1 MKVEGRN
8 AVRELVNNNATI
20 DKVLIQNNLHD
31 PVLTEIVNLIKQKK
45 IRFQFV
51 PQNVLN
57 AESATKHHQGIIA
70 YTSEFKYC
78 TLEDILDYA
87 KQKNEDPFILILD
100 GIEDPHNLGSI
111 IRVCECLGV
120 HGVIIEKTR
129 ACQVN
134 ETVIKTSAGATSY
147 VKVAR
152 VANINN
158 EIEKLKKQNV
168 WVYACELGGQD
179 LTKANLKGG
188 IAIVIGSEGRGTG
201 KLTLSKCDGIV
212 TIPQFGKINS
222 LNASVATGIV
232 LYEAKKQRMLG
243 D

>member
-8 AVRELVNNNATI
+8 AVRELILNGNTTI
-20 DKVLIQNNLHD
+20 DKVIVQNNLHD
-31 PVLTEIVNLIKQKK
+31 SVISEIVDLMKQKK

-51 PQNVLN
+51 PVNVLN
-57 AESATKHHQGIIA
+57 NDSVTKHHQGVIA
-70 YTSEFKYC
+70 YTSEFKYS
-78 TLEDILDYA
+78 TTEDILNLA
-87 KQKNEDPFILILD
+87 KEKNEDPFILILD

-111 IRVCECLGV
+111 LRVCECLGV

-134 ETVIKTSAGATSY
+134 ETVIKTSVGATSY

-158 EIEKLKKQNV
+158 EIEKLKKQNI
-168 WVYACELGGQD
+168 WVYACELGGDD
-179 LTKANLKGG
+179 LTKSNLTGG

-201 KLTLSKCDGIV
+201 KLTLKLCDGIV
-212 TIPQFGKINS
+212 TIPQYGKINS

-232 LYEAKKQRMLG
+232 LYEVSRQRKG
-243 D
+243 

>member
-8 AVRELVNNNATI
+8 AVRELILNGNTTI
-20 DKVLIQNNLHD
+20 DKVIVQNNIHD
-31 PVLTEIVNLIKQKK
+31 SVISEIVDMMKQKK

-51 PQNVLN
+51 PVNVLN
-57 AESATKHHQGIIA
+57 NDSVTKHHQGIIA
-70 YTSEFKYC
+70 YTSEFKYS
-78 TLEDILDYA
+78 TTEDILNLA
-87 KQKNEDPFILILD
+87 KEKNEDPFILILD

-111 IRVCECLGV
+111 LRVCECLGV

-134 ETVIKTSAGATSY
+134 ETVIKTSVGATSY

-158 EIEKLKKQNV
+158 EIEKLKKQNI
-168 WVYACELGGQD
+168 WVYACELGGDD
-179 LTKANLKGG
+179 LTKSNLTGG

-201 KLTLSKCDGIV
+201 KLTLKLCDGIV
-212 TIPQFGKINS
+212 TIPQYGKINS

-232 LYEAKKQRMLG
+232 LYEVSRQRKG
-243 D
+243 

>member
-8 AVRELVNNNATI
+8 AVRELVLNGTTI
-20 DKVLIQNNLHD
+20 DRVLIQNNLRD
-31 PVLTEIVNLIKQKK
+31 AVITDLVDLCKSRK

-51 PQNVLN
+51 NATILN
-57 AESATKHHQGIIA
+57 NESVTKHHQGVIA
-70 YTSEFKYC
+70 YTSEFKYSA
-78 TLEDILDYA
+78 TEDILDYA
-87 KQKNEDPFILILD
+87 KEKGEDPFILILD

-111 IRVCECLGV
+111 LRNCECLGV

-168 WVYACELGGQD
+168 WVYACELGGET
-179 LTKANLKGG
+179 LTKANLTGP

-201 KLTLSKCDGIV
+201 KLTLKTCDGTV
-212 TIPQFGKINS
+212 TIPQYGKINS
-222 LNASVATGIV
+222 LNASVATGII
-232 LYEAKKQRMLG
+232 LYEVRRQRG
-243 D
+243 

>member
-8 AVRELVNNNATI
+8 AVRELILNGSTI

-31 PVLTEIVNLIKQKK
+31 NVIEEIIALLKSKK

-51 PQNVLN
+51 AQNILN
-57 AESATKHHQGIIA
+57 NESVTKHHQGVIA
-70 YTSEFKYC
+70 FTSDFKYS
-78 TLEDILDYA
+78 TPEDILNFA
-87 KQKNEDPFILILD
+87 KEKNEDPFILILD

-120 HGVIIEKTR
+120 HGIIIEKTR

-168 WVYACELGGQD
+168 WVYACELGGDD
-179 LTKANLKGG
+179 LTKTNLKGAV
-188 IAIVIGSEGRGTG
+188 AIVIGSEGRGTG
-201 KLTLSKCDGIV
+201 KLTLKLCDGIV

-232 LYEAKKQRMLG
+232 LYEVRKQRS
-243 D
+243 

>member
-8 AVRELVNNNATI
+8 AVRELILNGSTI

-31 PVLTEIVNLIKQKK
+31 NVIEEIIALLKSKK

-51 PQNVLN
+51 AQNILN
-57 AESATKHHQGIIA
+57 NESVTKHHQGVIA
-70 YTSEFKYC
+70 FTSDFKYS
-78 TLEDILDYA
+78 TTEDILNFA
-87 KQKNEDPFILILD
+87 KEKNEDPFILILD

-120 HGVIIEKTR
+120 HGIIIEKTR

-168 WVYACELGGQD
+168 WVYACELGGDD
-179 LTKANLKGG
+179 LTKTNLKGAV
-188 IAIVIGSEGRGTG
+188 AIVIGSEGRGTG
-201 KLTLSKCDGIV
+201 KLTLKLCDGIV
-212 TIPQFGKINS
+212 TIPQFGKLNS

-232 LYEAKKQRMLG
+232 LYEVRKQRS
-243 D
+243 

>member
-8 AVRELVNNNATI
+8 AVRELILNGNTTI
-20 DKVLIQNNLHD
+20 DKVVVQNNIHD
-31 PVLTEIVNLIKQKK
+31 SVISEIVDLMKQRK

-51 PQNVLN
+51 PVNVLN
-57 AESATKHHQGIIA
+57 NDSVTKHHQGIIA
-70 YTSEFKYC
+70 YTSEFKYS
-78 TLEDILDYA
+78 TTEDILNLA
-87 KQKNEDPFILILD
+87 KEKNEDPFILILD

-111 IRVCECLGV
+111 LRVCECLGV

-134 ETVIKTSAGATSY
+134 ETVIKTSVGATSY

-158 EIEKLKKQNV
+158 EIEKLKKQNI
-168 WVYACELGGQD
+168 WVYACELGGDD
-179 LTKANLKGG
+179 LTKSNLTGG

-201 KLTLSKCDGIV
+201 KLTLKLCDGIV
-212 TIPQFGKINS
+212 TIPQYGKINS

-232 LYEAKKQRMLG
+232 LYEVSRQRKG
-243 D
+243 

>member
-8 AVRELVNNNATI
+8 AVRELILNGATI
-20 DKVLIQNNLHD
+20 DKVMIQNNLHD
-31 PVLTEIVNLIKQKK
+31 PVINEIIDILKQKK

-51 PQNVLN
+51 QSNVLN
-57 AESATKHHQGIIA
+57 NDSVTKHHQGIIA
-70 YTSEFKYC
+70 YTSEFKY
-78 TLEDILDYA
+78 TTTEDILAYA
-87 KQKNEDPFILILD
+87 KEKNEDPFILILD

-158 EIEKLKKQNV
+158 EMEKLKKNNI
-168 WVYACELGGQD
+168 WVYACELGGED
-179 LTKANLKGG
+179 LTKSNLTGG
-188 IAIVIGSEGRGTG
+188 VGIVIGSEGRGTG
-201 KLTLSKCDGIV
+201 KLTLKNCDGIV
-212 TIPQFGKINS
+212 TIPQYGKINS

-232 LYEAKKQRMLG
+232 LYEVTRQRKG
-243 D
+243 N

>member
-8 AVRELVNNNATI
+8 AVRELVLNGTTI
-20 DKVLIQNNLHD
+20 DRVLIQNNLHD
-31 PVLTEIVNLIKQKK
+31 AVISDLVDLCKARK

-51 PQNVLN
+51 GVNILN
-57 AESATKHHQGIIA
+57 NESVTKHHQGVIA
-70 YTSEFKYC
+70 YTSEFKYSA
-78 TLEDILDYA
+78 TEDILDYA
-87 KQKNEDPFILILD
+87 KEKGEDPFILILD

-111 IRVCECLGV
+111 LRNCDCLGV

-168 WVYACELGGQD
+168 WVYACELGGEP
-179 LTKANLKGG
+179 LAKANLTGP

-201 KLTLSKCDGIV
+201 KLTLKTCDGTV

-222 LNASVATGIV
+222 LNASVATGII
-232 LYEAKKQRMLG
+232 LYEVRRQRG
-243 D
+243 

>member
-8 AVRELVNNNATI
+8 AVRELILNGATI

-31 PVLTEIVNLIKQKK
+31 SVINEIVNLLKSKK

-51 PQNVLN
+51 QQNVLN
-57 AESATKHHQGIIA
+57 NDSVTKHHQGVIA

-78 TLEDILDYA
+78 STEDILEFA

-111 IRVCECLGV
+111 LRVCECMGV

-134 ETVIKTSAGATSY
+134 ETVIKTSVGATNY

-152 VANINN
+152 VSNINN
-158 EIEKLKKQNV
+158 EIEKLKKLNV

-179 LTKANLKGG
+179 LTKSNLSGAV
-188 IAIVIGSEGRGTG
+188 AIVIGSEGRGTG
-201 KLTLSKCDGIV
+201 KLTLKVCDGIV

-232 LYEAKKQRMLG
+232 LYEAKKQRI
-243 D
+243 

>member
-8 AVRELVNNNATI
+8 AVRELILNGNTTI
-20 DKVLIQNNLHD
+20 DKVIVQNNIHD
-31 PVLTEIVNLIKQKK
+31 SVISEIVDLMKQKK

-51 PQNVLN
+51 PVNVLN
-57 AESATKHHQGIIA
+57 NDSVTKHHQGIIA
-70 YTSEFKYC
+70 YTSEFKYS
-78 TLEDILDYA
+78 TTEDILNLA
-87 KQKNEDPFILILD
+87 KEKNEAPFILILD

-111 IRVCECLGV
+111 LRVCECLGV

-134 ETVIKTSAGATSY
+134 ETVIKTSVGATSY

-158 EIEKLKKQNV
+158 EIEKLKKQNI
-168 WVYACELGGQD
+168 WVYACELGGDD
-179 LTKANLKGG
+179 LTSSNLTGG

-201 KLTLSKCDGIV
+201 KLTLKLCDGIV
-212 TIPQFGKINS
+212 TIPQYGKINS

-232 LYEAKKQRMLG
+232 LYEVSRQRKG
-243 D
+243 

>member
-8 AVRELVNNNATI
+8 AVRELVLNGTTI
-20 DKVLIQNNLHD
+20 DRVLIQNNLRD
-31 PVLTEIVNLIKQKK
+31 AVITDLVDLCKSRK

-51 PQNVLN
+51 NATILN
-57 AESATKHHQGIIA
+57 NESVTKHHQGVIA
-70 YTSEFKYC
+70 YTSEFKYSA
-78 TLEDILDYA
+78 TEDILDYA
-87 KQKNEDPFILILD
+87 KEKSEDPFILILD

-111 IRVCECLGV
+111 LRNCECMGV

-168 WVYACELGGQD
+168 WVYACELGGET
-179 LTKANLKGG
+179 LTKANLTGP

-201 KLTLSKCDGIV
+201 KLTLKTCDGTV
-212 TIPQFGKINS
+212 TIPQYGKINS
-222 LNASVATGIV
+222 LNASVATGII
-232 LYEAKKQRMLG
+232 LYEVRRQRG
-243 D
+243 

>member
-8 AVRELVNNNATI
+8 AVRELILNGNTTI
-20 DKVLIQNNLHD
+20 DKVIVQNNIHD
-31 PVLTEIVNLIKQKK
+31 SVISEIVDLMKQKK

-51 PQNVLN
+51 PVNVLN
-57 AESATKHHQGIIA
+57 NDSVTKHHQGIIA
-70 YTSEFKYC
+70 YTSEFKYS
-78 TLEDILDYA
+78 TTEDILNVA
-87 KQKNEDPFILILD
+87 KEKNEDPFILILD

-111 IRVCECLGV
+111 LRVCECLGV

-134 ETVIKTSAGATSY
+134 ETVIKTSVGATSY

-158 EIEKLKKQNV
+158 EIEKLKKQNI
-168 WVYACELGGQD
+168 WVYACELGGDD
-179 LTKANLKGG
+179 LTSSNLTGG

-201 KLTLSKCDGIV
+201 KLTLKLCDGIV
-212 TIPQFGKINS
+212 TIPQYGKINS

-232 LYEAKKQRMLG
+232 LYEVSRQRKG
-243 D
+243 

>member
-8 AVRELVNNNATI
+8 AVRELVLNGTTI
-20 DKVLIQNNLHD
+20 DRVLIQNNLHD
-31 PVLTEIVNLIKQKK
+31 AVISDLVDLCKSRK

-51 PQNVLN
+51 NSNILN
-57 AESATKHHQGIIA
+57 NESVTKHHQGVIA
-70 YTSEFKYC
+70 YTSEFKYSA
-78 TLEDILDYA
+78 TEDILDYA
-87 KQKNEDPFILILD
+87 KEKGEDPFILILD

-111 IRVCECLGV
+111 LRNCDCLGV

-168 WVYACELGGQD
+168 WVYACELGGET
-179 LTKANLKGG
+179 LTKANLTGP

-201 KLTLSKCDGIV
+201 KLTLKTCDGTV
-212 TIPQFGKINS
+212 TIPQYGKINS
-222 LNASVATGIV
+222 LNASVATGII
-232 LYEAKKQRMLG
+232 LYEVRRQRG
-243 D
+243 

>member
-8 AVRELVNNNATI
+8 AVRELILNGSTI

-31 PVLTEIVNLIKQKK
+31 NVIEEIISLLKSKK

-51 PQNVLN
+51 AQNILN
-57 AESATKHHQGIIA
+57 NESVTKHHQGVIA
-70 YTSEFKYC
+70 FTSDFKYS
-78 TLEDILDYA
+78 TTEDILNFA
-87 KQKNEDPFILILD
+87 KEKNEDPFILILD

-120 HGVIIEKTR
+120 HGIIIEKTR

-168 WVYACELGGQD
+168 WVYACELGGDD
-179 LTKANLKGG
+179 LTKTNLKGAV
-188 IAIVIGSEGRGTG
+188 AIVIGSEGRGTG
-201 KLTLSKCDGIV
+201 KLTLKLCDGIV

-232 LYEAKKQRMLG
+232 LYEARKQRS
-243 D
+243 

>member
-8 AVRELVNNNATI
+8 AVRELILNGSTI

-31 PVLTEIVNLIKQKK
+31 NVIEEIIALLKSKK

-51 PQNVLN
+51 AQNILN
-57 AESATKHHQGIIA
+57 NESVTKHHQGVIA
-70 YTSEFKYC
+70 FTSDFKYS
-78 TLEDILDYA
+78 TTEDILNFA
-87 KQKNEDPFILILD
+87 KEKNEDPFILILD

-120 HGVIIEKTR
+120 HGIIIEKTR

-168 WVYACELGGQD
+168 WVYACELCGDD
-179 LTKANLKGG
+179 LTKTNLKGAV
-188 IAIVIGSEGRGTG
+188 AIVIGSEGRGTG
-201 KLTLSKCDGIV
+201 KLTLKLCDGIV

-232 LYEAKKQRMLG
+232 LYEVRKQRS
-243 D
+243 

>member
-8 AVRELVNNNATI
+8 AVRELILNGNTTI
-20 DKVLIQNNLHD
+20 DKVIVQNNIHD
-31 PVLTEIVNLIKQKK
+31 SVISEIVDLMKQKK

-51 PQNVLN
+51 PVNVLN
-57 AESATKHHQGIIA
+57 NDSVTKHHQGIIA
-70 YTSEFKYC
+70 YTSEFKYS
-78 TLEDILDYA
+78 TTEDILNLA
-87 KQKNEDPFILILD
+87 KEKNEDPFILILD

-111 IRVCECLGV
+111 LRVCECLGV

-134 ETVIKTSAGATSY
+134 ETVIKTSVGATSY

-158 EIEKLKKQNV
+158 EIEKLKKQNI
-168 WVYACELGGQD
+168 WVYACELGGDD
-179 LTKANLKGG
+179 LTSSHLTGG
-188 IAIVIGSEGRGTG
+188 IARVIGSEGRGTG
-201 KLTLSKCDGIV
+201 KLTLKLCDGIV
-212 TIPQFGKINS
+212 TIPQYGKINS

-232 LYEAKKQRMLG
+232 LYEVSRQRKG
-243 D
+243 

>member
-8 AVRELVNNNATI
+8 AVRELILNGSTI

-31 PVLTEIVNLIKQKK
+31 NVIEEIIALLKSKK

-51 PQNVLN
+51 AQNILN
-57 AESATKHHQGIIA
+57 NESVTKHHQGVIA
-70 YTSEFKYC
+70 FTSDFKYS
-78 TLEDILDYA
+78 TTEDILNFA
-87 KQKNEDPFILILD
+87 KEKNEDPFILILD

-120 HGVIIEKTR
+120 HGIIIEKTR
-129 ACQVN
+129 ACQIN

-168 WVYACELGGQD
+168 WVYACELGGDD
-179 LTKANLKGG
+179 LTKTNLKGAV
-188 IAIVIGSEGRGTG
+188 AIVIGSEGRGTG
-201 KLTLSKCDGIV
+201 KLTLKLCDGIV

-232 LYEAKKQRMLG
+232 LYEARKQRC
-243 D
+243 

>member
-8 AVRELVNNNATI
+8 AVRELVLNGTTI
-20 DKVLIQNNLHD
+20 DRVLIQNNLHD
-31 PVLTEIVNLIKQKK
+31 AVISDLVDLCKSRK

-51 PQNVLN
+51 NSNILN
-57 AESATKHHQGIIA
+57 NESVTKHHQGVIA
-70 YTSEFKYC
+70 YTSEFKYSA
-78 TLEDILDYA
+78 TEDILDYA
-87 KQKNEDPFILILD
+87 KEKGEDPFILILD

-111 IRVCECLGV
+111 LRNCDCLGV

-152 VANINN
+152 VANTNN

-168 WVYACELGGQD
+168 WVYACELGGET
-179 LTKANLKGG
+179 LTKANLTGP

-201 KLTLSKCDGIV
+201 KLTLKTCDGTV
-212 TIPQFGKINS
+212 TIPQYGKINS
-222 LNASVATGIV
+222 LNASVATGII
-232 LYEAKKQRMLG
+232 LYEVRRQRG
-243 D
+243 

>member
-8 AVRELVNNNATI
+8 AVRELILNGSTI

-31 PVLTEIVNLIKQKK
+31 NVIEEIIALLKSKK

-51 PQNVLN
+51 AQNILN
-57 AESATKHHQGIIA
+57 NESVTKHHQGVIA
-70 YTSEFKYC
+70 FTSDFKYS
-78 TLEDILDYA
+78 TTEDILNFA
-87 KQKNEDPFILILD
+87 KEKNEDPFILILD

-120 HGVIIEKTR
+120 HGIIIEKTR

-168 WVYACELGGQD
+168 WVYACELGGDD
-179 LTKANLKGG
+179 LTKTNLKGAV
-188 IAIVIGSEGRGTG
+188 AIVIGSEGRGTG
-201 KLTLSKCDGIV
+201 KLTLKLCDGIV

-232 LYEAKKQRMLG
+232 LYEVRKQRS
-243 D
+243 

>member
-8 AVRELVNNNATI
+8 AVRELVLNGTTI
-20 DKVLIQNNLHD
+20 DRVLIQNNLHD
-31 PVLTEIVNLIKQKK
+31 AVITDLVDLCKNRK

-51 PQNVLN
+51 NSNILN
-57 AESATKHHQGIIA
+57 NESVTKHHQGVIA
-70 YTSEFKYC
+70 YTSEFKYSA
-78 TLEDILDYA
+78 TEDILDYA
-87 KQKNEDPFILILD
+87 KEKGEDPFILILD

-111 IRVCECLGV
+111 LRNCDCLGV

-168 WVYACELGGQD
+168 WVYACELGGEN
-179 LTKANLKGG
+179 LTKANLAGPV
-188 IAIVIGSEGRGTG
+188 AIVIGSEGRGTG
-201 KLTLSKCDGIV
+201 KLTLKTCDGTV

-222 LNASVATGIV
+222 LNASVATGII
-232 LYEAKKQRMLG
+232 LYEVRRQRG
-243 D
+243 

>member
-8 AVRELVNNNATI
+8 AVRELILNGNTTI
-20 DKVLIQNNLHD
+20 DKVIVQNNIHD
-31 PVLTEIVNLIKQKK
+31 SVISEIVDLMKQKK

-51 PQNVLN
+51 PVNVLN
-57 AESATKHHQGIIA
+57 NDSVTKHHQGVIA
-70 YTSEFKYC
+70 YTSEFKYS
-78 TLEDILDYA
+78 TTEDILNLA
-87 KQKNEDPFILILD
+87 KEKNEDPFILILD

-111 IRVCECLGV
+111 LRVCECLGV

-134 ETVIKTSAGATSY
+134 ETVIKTSVGATSY

-158 EIEKLKKQNV
+158 EIEKLKKQNI
-168 WVYACELGGQD
+168 WVYACELGGDD
-179 LTKANLKGG
+179 LTSSNLTGG

-201 KLTLSKCDGIV
+201 KLTLKLCDGIV
-212 TIPQFGKINS
+212 TIPQYGKINS

-232 LYEAKKQRMLG
+232 LYEVSRQRKG
-243 D
+243 